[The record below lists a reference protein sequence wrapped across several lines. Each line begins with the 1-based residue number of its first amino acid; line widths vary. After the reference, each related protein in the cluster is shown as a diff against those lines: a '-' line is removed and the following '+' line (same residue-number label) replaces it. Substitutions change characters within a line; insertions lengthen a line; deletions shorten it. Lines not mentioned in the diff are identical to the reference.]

1 MFDICLDD
9 HYFSVCLAPS
19 QLHVISHPC
28 STQPSIS
35 LAYSVLILLVT
46 SCLTFAVLLS
56 LLSHPHCFRC
66 HHHFHITVATNTP
79 LPSKYF
85 SGAVELT
92 TQLSKLINILWLPLC
107 RINKLGY
114 SYPRRLLRSP
124 TLVGHQDCFLA
135 PLPGI
140 IALFTSL
147 LGVILLAAIYPL
159 WVIKETPRFRS
170 YHPLQEKV
178 LFLALVLHLIHLP
191 L

>member
-1 MFDICLDD
+1 MIITFLCALPHVNYMLSLI
-9 HYFSVCLAPS
+9 HAAPN
-19 QLHVISHPC
+19 HP
-28 STQPSIS
+28 SP

-46 SCLTFAVLLS
+46 SCFTFAVLLS
-56 LLSHPHCFRC
+56 LPCHPHYFHR
-66 HHHFHITVATNTP
+66 HHHFHITVATNKL
-79 LPSKYF
+79 LPSKYL

-135 PLPGI
+135 PLPGS

-147 LGVILLAAIYPL
+147 LEVILLAAIYPL
-159 WVIKETPRFRS
+159 WVRK
-170 YHPLQEKV
+170 
-178 LFLALVLHLIHLP
+178 
-191 L
+191 